1 MHKEKIIKAV
11 DSAMTYLKNAIDS
24 HTKGNEEKVV
34 NLTWKASSDLEYALF
49 LFAFESP
56 KKILKLSWKLSS
68 KQTDIES
75 ILVFTL
81 KTLKEAVKN
90 LDRDDLYEAYKKTWT
105 SKGHLLKIHEL
116 FEKKREKNRK
126 R

>member
-1 MHKEKIIKAV
+1 MHKEKIVKAV
-11 DSAMTYLKNAIDS
+11 DSAMAYLINAVDS

-56 KKILKLSWKLSS
+56 KKILKSSWKLSS

-75 ILVFTL
+75 TLIFTL

-90 LDRDDLYEAYKKTWT
+90 LDRDELDEAYKKTWI

-116 FEKKREKNRK
+116 FEKKRKNRK

>member
-1 MHKEKIIKAV
+1 MHKEKIVKAV
-11 DSAMTYLKNAIDS
+11 DSAMAYLINAVDS

-56 KKILKLSWKLSS
+56 KKILKSSWKLSS

-90 LDRDDLYEAYKKTWT
+90 LDRDDLDEAYKKTWI

-116 FEKKREKNRK
+116 FEKKRKNRK

>member
-1 MHKEKIIKAV
+1 MHKEKIVKAV
-11 DSAMTYLKNAIDS
+11 DSAMAYLINAVDS

-56 KKILKLSWKLSS
+56 KKILKSSWKLSS

-90 LDRDDLYEAYKKTWT
+90 LDRDDLDEAYKKTWI
-105 SKGHLLKIHEL
+105 SKGQLLKIHEL
-116 FEKKREKNRK
+116 FEKKRKK
-126 R
+126 